1 MGKKLTNNLKLKILS
16 VFLAFFVW
24 LAVTNIS
31 NPDVTATKEVPLEVL
46 NEDVLSTNGK
56 TYELIDNRTTVTV
69 AYKVRTPVSY
79 THLLCTFFLRA
90 LPFLAFG
97 GSQKMPDWLDRLGK
111 TLPSAIM
118 AVLIVYCLKDVG
130 SDVVHIGL
138 PKIAAVVIVALSYK
152 LKHNTLVSIAVGTA
166 GYMILLRV
174 AAML

>member
-1 MGKKLTNNLKLKILS
+1 MSTERILIMI
-16 VFLAFFVW
+16 
-24 LAVTNIS
+24 AVS
-31 NPDVTATKEVPLEVL
+31 A
-46 NEDVLSTNGK
+46 
-56 TYELIDNRTTVTV
+56 
-69 AYKVRTPVSY
+69 
-79 THLLCTFFLRA
+79 LCTFFLRA

-138 PKIAAVVIVALSYK
+138 TKIAAVVIVALSYK
-152 LKHNTLVSIAVGTA
+152 WKHNTLVSIAVGTA

>member
-1 MGKKLTNNLKLKILS
+1 MSTERILIMI
-16 VFLAFFVW
+16 
-24 LAVTNIS
+24 AVS
-31 NPDVTATKEVPLEVL
+31 A
-46 NEDVLSTNGK
+46 
-56 TYELIDNRTTVTV
+56 
-69 AYKVRTPVSY
+69 
-79 THLLCTFFLRA
+79 LCTFFLRA

-152 LKHNTLVSIAVGTA
+152 WKHNTLVSIAVGTA

-174 AAML
+174 AAMLEDSCIWRNRECIHIGKTYRKSI

>member
-1 MGKKLTNNLKLKILS
+1 MSTERILIMI
-16 VFLAFFVW
+16 
-24 LAVTNIS
+24 AVS
-31 NPDVTATKEVPLEVL
+31 A
-46 NEDVLSTNGK
+46 
-56 TYELIDNRTTVTV
+56 
-69 AYKVRTPVSY
+69 
-79 THLLCTFFLRA
+79 LCTFFLRA

-152 LKHNTLVSIAVGTA
+152 WKHNTLVSIAVGTA
-166 GYMILLRV
+166 GYYDPSSSGSYVVRFMHLAEQRMYTYWKNI
-174 AAML
+174 

>member
-1 MGKKLTNNLKLKILS
+1 MSTERILIMI
-16 VFLAFFVW
+16 
-24 LAVTNIS
+24 AVS
-31 NPDVTATKEVPLEVL
+31 A
-46 NEDVLSTNGK
+46 
-56 TYELIDNRTTVTV
+56 
-69 AYKVRTPVSY
+69 
-79 THLLCTFFLRA
+79 LCTFFLRA

-130 SDVVHIGL
+130 SDVV
-138 PKIAAVVIVALSYK
+138 ALSYK
-152 LKHNTLVSIAVGTA
+152 WKHNTLVSIAVGTA

>member
-1 MGKKLTNNLKLKILS
+1 MCLFGGE
-16 VFLAFFVW
+16 VFQ
-24 LAVTNIS
+24 
-31 NPDVTATKEVPLEVL
+31 NPEKASGIPHL
-46 NEDVLSTNGK
+46 
-56 TYELIDNRTTVTV
+56 LIG
-69 AYKVRTPVSY
+69 AKVRALILELV
-79 THLLCTFFLRA
+79 RA

-152 LKHNTLVSIAVGTA
+152 WKHNTLVSIAVGTA

>member
-1 MGKKLTNNLKLKILS
+1 MSTERILIMI
-16 VFLAFFVW
+16 
-24 LAVTNIS
+24 AVS
-31 NPDVTATKEVPLEVL
+31 A
-46 NEDVLSTNGK
+46 
-56 TYELIDNRTTVTV
+56 
-69 AYKVRTPVSY
+69 
-79 THLLCTFFLRA
+79 LCTFFLRA

-152 LKHNTLVSIAVGTA
+152 WKHNTLVSISDHGKRFQFPSAWHKAV
-166 GYMILLRV
+166 
-174 AAML
+174 

>member
-1 MGKKLTNNLKLKILS
+1 MSTERILIMI
-16 VFLAFFVW
+16 
-24 LAVTNIS
+24 AVS
-31 NPDVTATKEVPLEVL
+31 A
-46 NEDVLSTNGK
+46 
-56 TYELIDNRTTVTV
+56 
-69 AYKVRTPVSY
+69 
-79 THLLCTFFLRA
+79 LCTFFLRA

-97 GSQKMPDWLDRLGK
+97 GSQKMPDWLVFQEGKELPDKIKRLGMV
-111 TLPSAIM
+111 LPSSIM

-152 LKHNTLVSIAVGTA
+152 WKHNTLVSIAVGTA